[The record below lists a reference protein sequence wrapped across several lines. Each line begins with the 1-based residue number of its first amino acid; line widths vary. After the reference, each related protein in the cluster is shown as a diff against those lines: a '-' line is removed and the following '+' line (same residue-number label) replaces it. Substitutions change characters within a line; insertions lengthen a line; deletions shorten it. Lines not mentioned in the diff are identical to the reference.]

1 VTPLHHIGEL
11 VRSVLAGIP
20 PGALRVLFVALPTV
34 VLIWVLR
41 LPRQVTTSDGGKYI
55 DLRWIAAL
63 ALLIQIAIYTII

>member
-1 VTPLHHIGEL
+1 MTPLHHIGEL
-11 VRSVLAGIP
+11 VRNALSVIP

-41 LPRQVTTSDGGKYI
+41 LPRQATTSEDARV

-63 ALLIQIAIYTII
+63 ALLIQIVIYTII